1 MSITLEPES
10 TTVLNTSTDN
20 ASTRLRENFIAC
32 RLSFNFLGISKTLTA
47 DQKRLAASSFDA
59 DGESISAGKKLI
71 DTKHDSWKSLTAIR
85 SQATKFWK
93 ENSLPYPEMGIRL
106 IKQDHIERFD
116 SAFADFRE
124 QLEAGVRMLDAQF
137 AEIKEA
143 AQVRLGSLFD
153 PADYP
158 SSLVDEF
165 GMEWNFPEI
174 NPPSYLQRLNPEVY
188 AEQARRVSQRFDEAI
203 EMAESAF
210 IEELD
215 KLVNH
220 LAERLAGNDDGKPK
234 IFRDSAVTNMGEFFT
249 RFRDLN
255 IRSNDQLDDL
265 VERCESLMNGVQPQS
280 LRDNEGLRRS
290 LSTKLSSVQSSL
302 DQLLVDRPRRNI
314 LRPNRRQED

>member
-10 TTVLNTSTDN
+10 TTMLNTDN
-20 ASTRLRENFIAC
+20 ASMRLRENFIAC

-116 SAFADFRE
+116 SAFADFHE
-124 QLEAGVRMLDAQF
+124 QLEAGVRMLDEQF

-165 GMEWNFPEI
+165 GMEWNFPEV

-220 LAERLAGNDDGKPK
+220 LAERLAGNENRKPK

-265 VERCESLMNGVQPQS
+265 VERCESLMSGVQPQS

-314 LRPNRRQED
+314 LRPNRQQED